1 MQIDRLLYPVHSLGP
16 GDRLAIWIRGC
27 KKRCFN
33 CANPELQLFNP
44 NSEVSMTV
52 IKEMISK
59 IDKKIDGI
67 TITGGEPFCQA
78 KDLFEIITFMLEITD
93 DILIFTGYSKKEIYD
108 LNNDYAIKCI
118 EKATVV
124 IYGEYVDE
132 LNDNHT
138 PLIASSNQVIEF
150 HNPKINNK
158 YINYMNNERIIENF
172 YYNDNLISVGIHN
185 SRRKKGENTKVDK
198 RN

>member
-1 MQIDRLLYPVHSLGP
+1 MQIDRLLYPVHSLSP

-158 YINYMNNERIIENF
+158 YINYMNNGRIIENF
-172 YYNDNLISVGIHN
+172 YYNNNLISVGINN

>member
-67 TITGGEPFCQA
+67 TITGGEPFCQD

-150 HNPKINNK
+150 YNPKINNK
-158 YINYMNNERIIENF
+158 YINYMNNGRIIENF

>member
-16 GDRLAIWIRGC
+16 GNRLAIWVRGC

-33 CANPELQLFNP
+33 CANPELQRFNSK
-44 NSEVSMTV
+44 SEVSMSV
-52 IKEMISK
+52 IKDMISR
-59 IDKKIDGI
+59 IGEKIDGV

-78 KDLFEIITFMLEITD
+78 KELLEMITFILEITD
-93 DILIFTGYSKKEIYD
+93 DILIFTGYSKEEIYD
-108 LNNDYAIKCI
+108 LNNDDAIRCI
-118 EKATVV
+118 DKAAVV
-124 IYGEYVDE
+124 IYGEYVDK

-138 PLIASSNQVIEF
+138 PLIASSNQVMEF

-158 YINYMNNERIIENF
+158 YMDYINNGRIIENF
-172 YYNDNLISVGIHN
+172 YYNNNLISVGIHN
-185 SRRKKGENTKVDK
+185 SRRKKDENTKVDK

>member
-1 MQIDRLLYPVHSLGP
+1 MPENPFGP

-158 YINYMNNERIIENF
+158 YINYMNNGRIIENF

>member
-78 KDLFEIITFMLEITD
+78 KDLFEIITFMLEITY

-158 YINYMNNERIIENF
+158 YINYMNNGRIIENF

>member
-16 GDRLAIWIRGC
+16 GDRLAIWVRGC
-27 KKRCFN
+27 KKRCIN
-33 CANPELQLFNP
+33 CANPELQLFNS
-44 NSEVSMTV
+44 NYEVSMAV
-52 IKEMISK
+52 IKEIISK

-78 KDLFEIITFMLEITD
+78 KELFEIITFMLEITD

-108 LNNDYAIKCI
+108 LKNDDVIKCI
-118 EKATVV
+118 DKAAVV

-138 PLIASSNQVIEF
+138 PLIASSNQMMEIY
-150 HNPKINNK
+150 NPKLKNK
-158 YINYMNNERIIENF
+158 YMDYIKNGRTIENF
-172 YYNDNLISVGIHN
+172 YYNNNLISVGIHN
-185 SRRKKGENTKVDK
+185 TRRRINENTEVDT
-198 RN
+198 RD

>member
-16 GDRLAIWIRGC
+16 GDRLAIWVRGC
-27 KKRCFN
+27 EKRCIN
-33 CANPELQLFNP
+33 CANPELQLFNS
-44 NSEVSMTV
+44 NYEVSMAV
-52 IKEMISK
+52 IKEIISK

-78 KDLFEIITFMLEITD
+78 KELFEIITFMLEITD

-108 LNNDYAIKCI
+108 LKNDDVIKCI
-118 EKATVV
+118 DKAAVV

-138 PLIASSNQVIEF
+138 PLIASSNQMMEF
-150 HNPKINNK
+150 NNLKMKNKYMDYINNG
-158 YINYMNNERIIENF
+158 RTVENF

-185 SRRKKGENTKVDK
+185 SRRKKDENTKVDK

>member
-1 MQIDRLLYPVHSLGP
+1 MQIDRLLYPVHLLGP

-158 YINYMNNERIIENF
+158 YINYMNNGRIIENF

>member
-93 DILIFTGYSKKEIYD
+93 DNLIFTGYSKKEIYD

-158 YINYMNNERIIENF
+158 YINYMNNGRIIENF

>member
-158 YINYMNNERIIENF
+158 YINYMNNGRIIENF

-185 SRRKKGENTKVDK
+185 SRRKKCENTNVDK

>member
-138 PLIASSNQVIEF
+138 PLIASSNQVIEI

-158 YINYMNNERIIENF
+158 YINYMNNGRIIENF

>member
-118 EKATVV
+118 QKSTVV

-158 YINYMNNERIIENF
+158 YINYMNNGRIIENF

>member
-93 DILIFTGYSKKEIYD
+93 DIFIFTGYSKK
-108 LNNDYAIKCI
+108 
-118 EKATVV
+118 
-124 IYGEYVDE
+124 
-132 LNDNHT
+132 
-138 PLIASSNQVIEF
+138 
-150 HNPKINNK
+150 
-158 YINYMNNERIIENF
+158 
-172 YYNDNLISVGIHN
+172 
-185 SRRKKGENTKVDK
+185 
-198 RN
+198 

>member
-67 TITGGEPFCQA
+67 TITGGEQFCQA

-158 YINYMNNERIIENF
+158 YINYMNNGRIIENF

>member
-16 GDRLAIWIRGC
+16 GDRLAICIRVC

-150 HNPKINNK
+150 QWLLSRAIAL
-158 YINYMNNERIIENF
+158 ILALLVSIVIIS
-172 YYNDNLISVGIHN
+172 L
-185 SRRKKGENTKVDK
+185 
-198 RN
+198 

>member
-1 MQIDRLLYPVHSLGP
+1 MQIDRLLYPVHSLGL

-158 YINYMNNERIIENF
+158 YINYMNNGRIIENF

>member
-78 KDLFEIITFMLEITD
+78 KDLFEIITFMLEIRSEEHT
-93 DILIFTGYSKKEIYD
+93 S
-108 LNNDYAIKCI
+108 
-118 EKATVV
+118 
-124 IYGEYVDE
+124 E
-132 LNDNHT
+132 LQSDVCSSD
-138 PLIASSNQVIEF
+138 LIAIVN
-150 HNPKINNK
+150 
-158 YINYMNNERIIENF
+158 R
-172 YYNDNLISVGIHN
+172 L
-185 SRRKKGENTKVDK
+185 KKA
-198 RN
+198 